1 MERGAAD
8 TIDLM
13 TSVAEVVDG
22 LAERTRPETAA
33 SWDPVGLQLGDPGA
47 EVISAAVCHEVTEA
61 VVNALE
67 KKPVDLVVTYH
78 PLLFTPT
85 NRLVAGR
92 SAESR
97 AFRMIGLGAAVLVAH
112 TDFDAA
118 PGGAADALA
127 HELDLRFPKPFGGD
141 PDQGLP
147 DIGRVGAL
155 KATLAVLDARVS
167 DAFGN
172 AGLRLTGNG
181 SRYLDKVT
189 VIPGSGGDF
198 IEAAAEVSDALVTG
212 DVSHHR
218 AVLAADLGLA
228 IVDPGHI
235 ATERPGVRALVKMVA
250 QVLGSKV
257 TDLTR
262 LDPQTWG

>member
-1 MERGAAD
+1 MTTVAD
-8 TIDLM
+8 
-13 TSVAEVVDG
+13 VVEG

-33 SWDPVGLQLGDPGA
+33 SWDPVGLQLGDPAA
-47 EVISAAVCHEVTEA
+47 EVSSAAVCHEVTGQ
-61 VVNALE
+61 VVAALE
-67 KKPVDLVVTYH
+67 KNPVDLVVTYH

-97 AFRMIGLGAAVLVAH
+97 AFRMIEFGVAVLVAH

-127 HELDLRFPKPFGGD
+127 GLLDLRFPKPFGGD
-141 PDQGLP
+141 AEQGLP
-147 DIGRVGAL
+147 DVGRVGDL
-155 KATLAVLDARVS
+155 DATLAVLDARVS
-167 DAFGN
+167 DAFGHT
-172 AGLRLTGNG
+172 GLRLTGD
-181 SRYLDKVT
+181 RHRLLDKVA
-189 VIPGSGGDF
+189 VVPGSGSDF
-198 IEAAAEVSDALVTG
+198 IEAAAEVADALVTG

-218 AVLAADLGLA
+218 TVLAADLGLA
-228 IVDPGHI
+228 VVDPGHI
-235 ATERPGVRALVKMVA
+235 ATERPGVAALVKIVA
-250 QVLGSKV
+250 GVLGHRV